1 MNLKSIILIFPLW
14 LSLGSGDANPLSPF
28 FNKGPKIKFR
38 KEKKK
43 KRRENEMTMCL
54 AALFNI
60 IFENKLFLNSDVI
73 IKIDHFF
80 RYIVYFFNFKNEIK

>member
-1 MNLKSIILIFPLW
+1 
-14 LSLGSGDANPLSPF
+14 
-28 FNKGPKIKFR
+28 
-38 KEKKK
+38 
-43 KRRENEMTMCL
+43 MTMCL

-73 IKIDHFF
+73 IKFDKFF